1 MKIQR
6 SEKLLKTFKDSWEF
20 TAMPKGYG
28 STHDWGFPYYNDPA
42 SGDSEYREWERI
54 ISERGIIYTIK
65 PQEFFNY

>member
-28 STHDWGFPYYNDPA
+28 STQDWGFPYYTDPA
-42 SGDSEYREWERI
+42 AGDSEYREWEKI
-54 ISERGIIYTIK
+54 IRERGIIYTIK